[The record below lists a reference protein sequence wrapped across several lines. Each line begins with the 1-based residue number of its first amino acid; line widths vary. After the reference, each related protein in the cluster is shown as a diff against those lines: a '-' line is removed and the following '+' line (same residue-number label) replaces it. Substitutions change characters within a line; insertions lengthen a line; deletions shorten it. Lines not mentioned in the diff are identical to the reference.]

1 MTKQDI
7 VKSIVQNVY
16 KADGTRYKKEEINE
30 ILNYAINIMKHSLRN
45 REKVVIRSFGAFVV
59 RHKLSKAIIN
69 NHTGERLMTRE
80 RDHVHFTMS
89 KDFTLN
95 PVE

>member
-16 KADGTRYKKEEINE
+16 KTDGTRYKKEEINE

-45 REKVVIRSFGAFVV
+45 KDKVVIRSFGAFVV
-59 RHKLSKAIIN
+59 RHKNPKAMIN
-69 NHTGERLMTRE
+69 NHTGERIMTRE
-80 RDHVHFTMS
+80 RDHVHFTMA
-89 KDFTLN
+89 KDFDLN
-95 PVE
+95 SMV